1 MTGADKADVKRPLI
15 QGRKRAADAL
25 DHIDLISATAGGKDL
40 AYSLKAK
47 EQATASVTQAPD
59 HEGDPEATP
68 ERGSW
73 LRSLARD
80 TLKSWGLHS
89 LWIVIRRTSSAQN
102 HVVIFKH
109 RGVALLAA
117 VVHILPL
124 AGSVAIA
131 WLLRRDRWIGA
142 TLDPNLNL
150 VIQIAAKVLELLI
163 MASLSAM
170 IFTFVRSEVAL
181 GKGAPL
187 AAYLAGGAIRSPAYI
202 ISDEF
207 WGMARGTFSSNPK
220 KYCFLLFSLLC
231 CVVASLTAPF
241 TAAALQP
248 INGWFTTGGTPFNI
262 DTRGYPLLP
271 SRDKMITSNSTFG
284 DGACAV
290 AGNASCPSGGWES
303 LLPLAALLPSINGAP
318 GLWPVPYSEGTFTI
332 AIRVHEPESRVLMP
346 HRAYALGIGR
356 VVVIIE
362 EALRKTWLQER
373 RWLRGSRSRYWTFGY
388 FAGVITRCRVT
399 VATQESLLQTGSSR
413 LIVFPDVRSSEPLRL
428 YQNMTIEN
436 PDLDRFLAARNTS
449 TPQLFF
455 FNPDAALA
463 KNVSIASVVSLPL
476 NGGDARPSSSVLY
489 GCVSNTPW
497 VEEDLETTQDRQM
510 TGPAQPANVD
520 WNRAVS
526 YTPAT
531 VHTSYANLTNVPVEA
546 AGGTTV
552 FQRLAEAAGLG
563 LLLNDKSFRKTWVGS
578 PAAHRT
584 AERTVHHVE
593 TLINLLLANGMS
605 NTGAGAQPK
614 LELRNKNGEWWRDFF
629 PFVPQFG
636 INQIRDVMSLF
647 NIPPVGAFVH
657 PTLEGVPEAHQVS
670 LWFNAAM
677 FGYGYSAQAGGS
689 MHFFR
694 MVWMFVYVAIAA
706 LFTLWSVCV
715 AGISSSSWDSPIEVV
730 ALALRSPKP
739 KGEIMPTSLVE
750 DPSVLGECY
759 CVVAEGRDL
768 ELRPLRDWEGEP
780 VPEEMK
786 VRPNEEYR

>member
-1 MTGADKADVKRPLI
+1 MSLFL
-15 QGRKRAADAL
+15 AASNL
-25 DHIDLISATAGGKDL
+25 VLPRSNRTIITCSVV
-40 AYSLKAK
+40 SLKR
-47 EQATASVTQAPD
+47 VTEARD
-59 HEGDPEATP
+59 DEGDPEATP

-89 LWIVIRRTSSAQN
+89 LWVLIRRTSSARN

-124 AGSVAIA
+124 AGYATIA
-131 WLLRRDRWIGA
+131 WLLRRDRWIGD

-150 VIQIAAKVLELLI
+150 VIQIAAKVLELFV

-181 GKGAPL
+181 GNGAPL

-220 KYCFLLFSLLC
+220 KYCFLVFSLVC
-231 CVVASLTAPF
+231 CVIASLTAPF

-248 INGWFTTGGTPFNI
+248 INDWFTTGGTHFII

-271 SRDKMITSNSTFG
+271 SASRGEMITSNSTFG

-303 LLPLAALLPSINGAP
+303 LLPLAALLPSINGVP
-318 GLWPVPYSEGTFTI
+318 GLWPIPYSEGTFTI
-332 AIRVHEPESRVLMP
+332 AIRVHEPESRVLIP
-346 HRAYALGIGR
+346 HRACALGIGR
-356 VVVIIE
+356 VVRSFE
-362 EALRKTWLQER
+362 DALRKMQSQEGK
-373 RWLRGSRSRYWTFGY
+373 WLRGSRVRYWTFGY
-388 FAGVITRCRVT
+388 SAGVITRCQVT
-399 VATQESLLQTGSSR
+399 VATRESLLQSGSSR
-413 LIVFPDVRSSEPLRL
+413 SVVFPDVRSDEPLRL

-436 PDLDRFLAARNTS
+436 PDLDRFLATRNAS
-449 TPQLFF
+449 APQVFF

-463 KNVSIASVVSLPL
+463 QNVSIASVVSLPL
-476 NGGDARPSSSVLY
+476 NGGGDARPPSSVLY

-497 VEEDLETTQDRQM
+497 VEQDLETTQDRQM
-510 TGPAQPANVD
+510 TGPAQPANVH
-520 WNRAVS
+520 WHRATS
-526 YTPAT
+526 YVPAT
-531 VHTSYANLTNVPVEA
+531 VHTSYAKLIDVPVEA

-563 LLLNDKSFRKTWVGS
+563 ATANPSADADTTTTT
-578 PAAHRT
+578 HRT

-593 TLINLLLANGMS
+593 TLVNLLLANGMS
-605 NTGAGAQPK
+605 NTGAGAQPR
-614 LELRNKNGEWWRDFF
+614 LELRNENGAWWRDFF
-629 PFVPQFG
+629 PFAPQFG
-636 INQIRDVMSLF
+636 INQIRDVLSLL
-647 NIPPVGAFVH
+647 NTRTEGAFVH
-657 PTLEGVPEAHQVS
+657 PSHAGVPEAHQVP

-677 FGYGYSAQAGGS
+677 LGYGYSAKGGGS
-689 MHFFR
+689 LHSFR

-706 LFTLWSVCV
+706 LFTLWSVCM
-715 AGISSSSWDSPIEVV
+715 AGITSSSWDSPIEVV

-780 VPEEMK
+780 VPEGMK